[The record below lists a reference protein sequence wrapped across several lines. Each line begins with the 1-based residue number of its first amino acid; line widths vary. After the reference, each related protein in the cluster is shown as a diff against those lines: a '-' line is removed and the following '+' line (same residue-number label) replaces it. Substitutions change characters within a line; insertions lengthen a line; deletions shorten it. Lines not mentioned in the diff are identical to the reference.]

1 LGIPLNG
8 LFNLLSRRLL
18 MSAPDQSKIQKF
30 RELLHKEWTN
40 DKTVAAWRK
49 WQARIAAFTHGAT
62 EAILER
68 AHLRPG
74 MRVLDLASGVGDPAL
89 SMAAE
94 VAPSGQVTAT
104 DLGPGMISLAEELA
118 RKKGLTNI
126 KFREASA
133 ESLPFADESFDVLTC
148 RFGIMFFPDLPRALR
163 ECLRVLKPGGRAVFV
178 AWGKKEQP
186 FFTTTAGII
195 LKHVPVPPPPPDPD
209 GPSLFMFGERDRLR
223 RALEAA
229 GFGNVHEE
237 ERIVAGRWPTSVEE
251 YWEQF
256 SEVAAPFRPLIEQ
269 LTPEKLSQAKSEIYT
284 ALKKFWNGK
293 ELNMPLEIIIGT
305 GVRP

>member
-1 LGIPLNG
+1 
-8 LFNLLSRRLL
+8 
-18 MSAPDQSKIQKF
+18 MSAPDPAKIQKF
-30 RELLHKEWTN
+30 RESLHLEWTG
-40 DKTVAAWRK
+40 DRTVAAWRK
-49 WQARIAAFTHGAT
+49 WHAQIAVFTKGAT
-62 EAILER
+62 EAILAS

-89 SMAAE
+89 SIAAE
-94 VAPSGQVTAT
+94 VAPSGRVTAT
-104 DLGPGMISLAEELA
+104 DLGPGMMSLAEELA
-118 RKKGLTNI
+118 RKKGFTNI
-126 KFREASA
+126 EFREASA
-133 ESLPFADESFDVLTC
+133 ESLPFPDGTFDVLTC

-195 LKHVPVPPPPPDPD
+195 LKHVPVLPPPPDPD

-229 GFGNVHEE
+229 GFSNVHEE
-237 ERIVAGRWPTSVEE
+237 DRIIPGRWSSSAEE

-256 SEVAAPFRPLIEQ
+256 TEVAAPFRPLLDE
-269 LTPEKLSQAKSEIYT
+269 LTPEKMAQARSEILA
-284 ALKKFWNGK
+284 ALKRFWTGK
-293 ELNMPLEIIIGT
+293 ELNMPLEIVIGT
-305 GVRP
+305 ATRP

>member
-1 LGIPLNG
+1 
-8 LFNLLSRRLL
+8 
-18 MSAPDQSKIQKF
+18 MSAPDPSKIQKF
-30 RELLHKEWTN
+30 REHLHEEWTGHE
-40 DKTVAAWRK
+40 TVAAWRK
-49 WQARIAAFTHGAT
+49 WHDRIAIFTRGAT
-62 EAILER
+62 EAILET

-74 MRVLDLASGVGDPAL
+74 SRVLDLASGVGDPAL
-89 SMAAE
+89 SIAAK
-94 VAPSGQVTAT
+94 VTPSGRVTAT

-126 KFREASA
+126 EFREASA
-133 ESLPFADESFDVLTC
+133 ESLPFADESYDALTC

-209 GPSLFMFGERDRLR
+209 GPSIFMFGERDRLR
-223 RALEAA
+223 RSLEAA
-229 GFGNVHEE
+229 GFRNVHEE
-237 ERIVAGRWPTSVEE
+237 ARIVNGHWAGPPEE

-256 SEVAAPFRPLIEQ
+256 SEVAAPFRPLIAQ
-269 LTPEKLSQAKSEIYT
+269 LSPERMAQAKSEIFSG
-284 ALKKFWNGK
+284 LQKFWNGK

-305 GVRP
+305 GTRP